1 MPQQPKQRWV
11 RGAQSHS
18 GGLYLLCWF
27 LGTVLVTFLVVPLIA
42 LALSQSGQSLANVAR
57 MGDVRDAIALSLEG
71 AFLSA
76 AVAVLLGVP
85 LAYGLARSTFPGKSV
100 GCFGRSAA
108 RCPAHRSGIALL
120 MVLGRR
126 GVLGEPLQALVG
138 LKFWGTLGG
147 VVAAMV
153 FVSAP
158 YTVNAARIG
167 FEAVDP
173 RLEKIARTL
182 GLGPWQTFARIT
194 LPLAWRSI
202 MTGVTLTYA
211 RSISEF
217 GAVVILAYYPM
228 TAPVKICSCS
238 CNSVST
244 RRQVRRSCC
253 WPFRSLCSLFCARSR
268 ALRRGGRTDGSW
280 TCGRGAP
287 LTLGDFRLRSVDL
300 AVSRGEILVILGPDG
315 SGKSVTL
322 ETIAGFHRPDSG
334 RVIIGGR
341 DVTRLVPERRNV
353 AFVVQNFGLFPHLN
367 VAQNVAIARRAGR
380 KGIEIDKTVG
390 RSTRQ
395 CRGCLPMWAPR
406 TWPIAGRKI

>member
-11 RGAQSHS
+11 RGAQGHS

-27 LGTVLVTFLVVPLIA
+27 LGTVLVAFLVVPLIA

-57 MGDVRDAIALSLEG
+57 MGDVRDAITLSLEG
-71 AFLSA
+71 ALLSA
-76 AVAVLLGVP
+76 AVAALLGVP

-100 GCFGRSAA
+100 AA
-108 RCPAHRSGIALL
+108 ALVDLPLAVPHTVAGIALL

-182 GLGPWQTFARIT
+182 GLGPWRTFARIT

-228 TAPVKICSCS
+228 TAPVKIYELFLQFGLDQAVSA
-238 CNSVST
+238 SV
-244 RRQVRRSCC
+244 
-253 WPFRSLCSLFCARSR
+253 LL
-268 ALRRGGRTDGSW
+268 
-280 TCGRGAP
+280 
-287 LTLGDFRLRSVDL
+287 L
-300 AVSRGEILVILGPDG
+300 AVSLALFLVLRTISRGTP
-315 SGKSVTL
+315 
-322 ETIAGFHRPDSG
+322 G
-334 RVIIGGR
+334 RENR
-341 DVTRLVPERRNV
+341 
-353 AFVVQNFGLFPHLN
+353 
-367 VAQNVAIARRAGR
+367 
-380 KGIEIDKTVG
+380 
-390 RSTRQ
+390 
-395 CRGCLPMWAPR
+395 
-406 TWPIAGRKI
+406 